1 MSGAIFAS
9 FLIWYVVFVFS
20 TTAHEA
26 GHALVAYLGGD
37 RTAYE
42 GGQVTLDPMPH
53 IRRSPFGM
61 VVIPIITFLLSGG
74 GYMFGFASAPYDAF
88 WAQRNPRCVGAQWN
102 VGAQSSLRL

>member
-1 MSGAIFAS
+1 MSGALFAS

-26 GHALVAYLGGD
+26 AHALAAYLGGD

-53 IRRSPFGM
+53 IRRPQDQ
-61 VVIPIITFLLSGG
+61 PHGG
-74 GYMFGFASAPYDAF
+74 RVPHVRAVLHHPALGWFAVLAVF
-88 WAQRNPRCVGAQWN
+88 V
-102 VGAQSSLRL
+102 LRLRVPHRGRSGR